1 MVVLDEGGDKE
12 MYHVHHQLEESTSNA
27 VSTYCLSATILSLS
41 LPEGSGVVV
50 LEVSAPSPSGSQKA
64 TLGSGA
70 SLSSR
75 TDGDSGKCS
84 VVSNSV

>member
-1 MVVLDEGGDKE
+1 MVVLDKGGDEE

-50 LEVSAPSPSGSQKA
+50 LEV
-64 TLGSGA
+64 
-70 SLSSR
+70 
-75 TDGDSGKCS
+75 
-84 VVSNSV
+84 